1 MDRKTRTRVTDEQH
15 QQDGGEPPKRKR
27 GRPRDPGANRRILD
41 AARAVAGELGVHG
54 ASMSAIA
61 DRSGVGKPTIYLRWA
76 NRREVIVAA
85 IADLRA
91 DVPQVEGRD
100 VRDELNQALKDDRT
114 LLVSGPESR
123 FLRSA
128 LFESAEDVEIA
139 RELSDSILGPR
150 RQRIV
155 EILERGMGDGELR
168 SDIDPGA
175 VADLLIA
182 PLVRGMVL
190 GGEGASAEDVE
201 QHTALVAGG
210 IAAYAET
217 SEAG

>member
-1 MDRKTRTRVTDEQH
+1 MDRKTGTRVTDEQH
-15 QQDGGEPPKRKR
+15 QQDSGEPPKRKR

-41 AARAVAGELGVHG
+41 AV
-54 ASMSAIA
+54 
-61 DRSGVGKPTIYLRWA
+61 
-76 NRREVIVAA
+76 
-85 IADLRA
+85 
-91 DVPQVEGRD
+91 Q
-100 VRDELNQALKDDRT
+100 DELNQALKDDRT

-139 RELSDSILGPR
+139 RELSESILGPR

-168 SDIDPGA
+168 ADIDPGA